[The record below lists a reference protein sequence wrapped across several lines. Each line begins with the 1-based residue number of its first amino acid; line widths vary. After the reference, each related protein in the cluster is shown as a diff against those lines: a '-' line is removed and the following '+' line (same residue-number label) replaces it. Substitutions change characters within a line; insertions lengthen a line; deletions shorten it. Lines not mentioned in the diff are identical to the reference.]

1 MKPTLLHRL
10 TARHAERSPDSSCL
24 EMNGRTLSYAEVER
38 QSNRLARLFADAGLR
53 RGDRVGIYT
62 PKSFETV
69 ISMLAVLKAGGVY
82 VPMDP
87 LAPAS
92 RAARIARDCEM
103 RHLVASAPLAESLFG
118 EAEPP
123 SSVTHVIAAAP
134 SGGAD
139 GAAPP
144 DLGGRAE
151 VVSWGEAQTYP
162 EDDPAGGERDEHD
175 LAYILYTSGSTGS
188 PKGVMLSH
196 RNALAFVEWACAELS
211 VGASDRLSN
220 HAPFHFDLTVFDLY
234 AALYSGARMSIIDET
249 VARSPRRLVE
259 LISAQGLTVW
269 YSVPS
274 ALVLML
280 EQGKLEQA
288 PPDSLRVVLFA
299 GEEFPVKYLRRLAGA
314 LPGASYYNLY
324 GPTETNV
331 CTFHRVRPED
341 LARDASLPIGR
352 ACSGDRLVVLGE
364 GARVAAPGEVGE
376 LCVEGPTVMLGYW
389 PRGADSDRPERYATG
404 DMVSWNA
411 DGDLLFHGRKDLMV
425 KVRGFR
431 VELKEVEAAMCAHP
445 DIVEAAVV
453 AMKDER
459 GGNVL
464 VSFVVPRDG
473 GLSVLQ
479 VKEHCAR
486 LLPYY
491 MIPHSVRFTP
501 GLAKTSTGKIDR
513 VRLNETLAPVS

>member
-1 MKPTLLHRL
+1 MKPDLLHRL
-10 TARHAERSPDSSCL
+10 AARHAERSPDSPCL
-24 EMNGRTLSYAEVER
+24 EMNGETLSYAEVER
-38 QSNRLARLFADAGLR
+38 QSNQLARLFADAGLR

-69 ISMLAVLKAGGVY
+69 ISMLAVLKAGGAY

-92 RAARIARDCEM
+92 RAARIANDCGM
-103 RHLVASAPLAESLFG
+103 RHLVATAPLAESLFG

-123 SSVTHVIAAAP
+123 SRVTHVVAPAP
-134 SGGAD
+134 SGSAG

-151 VVSWGEAQTYP
+151 VIPWGAAQTYS
-162 EDDPAGGERDEHD
+162 EDDPAGGKGGEHD
-175 LAYILYTSGSTGS
+175 LAYILYTSGSTGR

-196 RNALAFVEWACAELS
+196 RNALAFVEWACGELS
-211 VGASDRLSN
+211 VGAGDRLSN

-259 LISAQGLTVW
+259 LISARELTVW

-280 EQGKLEQA
+280 EQGRLEQS

-299 GEEFPVKYLRRLAGA
+299 GEEFPVKYLRRLAA
-314 LPGASYYNLY
+314 VLPGASYYNLY

-341 LARDASLPIGR
+341 LTRDASLPIGR
-352 ACSGDRLVVLGE
+352 ACSGDRVVVLDE
-364 GARVAAPGEVGE
+364 GAREVAPGEVGE
-376 LCVEGPTVMLGYW
+376 LYVEGPTVMLDYW
-389 PRGADSDRPERYATG
+389 PHGTHSAPPERYATG
-404 DMVSWNA
+404 DLVSWSEE
-411 DGDLLFHGRKDLMV
+411 GDLLFHGRKDLMV

-431 VELKEVEAAMCAHP
+431 VELKEVEAALCAHP
-445 DIVEAAVV
+445 EIVEAAVI
-453 AMKDER
+453 ARKDER
-459 GGNVL
+459 GGSVL
-464 VSFVVPRDG
+464 ISYVVPRDKE
-473 GLSVLQ
+473 LSVLQ

-513 VRLNETLAPVS
+513 VQLNEAPAS